1 MYECKYLHVIIF
13 SSLFSYFKNLSE
25 PWSRNKTKTIGS
37 GNCMKCQRCVAGAH
51 QRSQAKMLQVSPSG
65 KLSLPCLWLLSCFP
79 SFKESLVISTFRF
92 GSLFQIVTLY
102 IYIWKF
108 FHRSSWED
116 ARFFQKLYFRSKAI
130 IKLFFTWIEGSM
142 AIINQCAVVWMGKI
156 GI

>member
-1 MYECKYLHVIIF
+1 MYECKYLHIIIF

-65 KLSLPCLWLLSCFP
+65 KLSLPCVWLLSCFP

-92 GSLFQIVTLY
+92 GSLFQVVTLY
-102 IYIWKF
+102 IYGSF
-108 FHRSSWED
+108 FTEVHEKMLG
-116 ARFFQKLYFRSKAI
+116 FSKSFI
-130 IKLFFTWIEGSM
+130 LDLNLLIKLFFTWIEGSM
-142 AIINQCAVVWMGKI
+142 TIINQCAVVWMGKI